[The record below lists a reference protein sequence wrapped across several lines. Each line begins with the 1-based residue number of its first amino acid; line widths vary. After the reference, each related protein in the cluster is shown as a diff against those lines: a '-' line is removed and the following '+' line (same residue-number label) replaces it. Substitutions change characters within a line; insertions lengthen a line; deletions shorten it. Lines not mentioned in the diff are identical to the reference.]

1 MKSIRNGGL
10 STLNKNNSKNLEEK
24 NNNENNALH
33 LKNIREFDK
42 KLNPSPNDTKG
53 EESLQ
58 NSISDYPTSA
68 ISKEKQKSIIPSI
81 KAQIEMLEQK
91 QNISDNRLDSI
102 VDKLEII
109 EKKISKI
116 SYDIDLL
123 YDKNISE
130 PEIGNSGAIIK
141 SSRKELLFEADN
153 IIDKKDNIASKK
165 LMDQAEKETYL
176 TKKSIPKRKKIAPKQ
191 VAVKTDVLYNQTI
204 KLQENPTMQ
213 QGISEFHKGNY
224 QNSIKLLSEAKLS
237 ETSKKNQSE
246 IAFYLA
252 ESFFQSGDYKHALS
266 NYQNVVSNNNS
277 NFTAESQ
284 LKYAESYMRLG
295 KIVEAKLAYQK
306 LIASYPESQFVPIAR
321 KMLQQL

>member
-141 SSRKELLFEADN
+141 S
-153 IIDKKDNIASKK
+153 
-165 LMDQAEKETYL
+165 
-176 TKKSIPKRKKIAPKQ
+176 
-191 VAVKTDVLYNQTI
+191 
-204 KLQENPTMQ
+204 
-213 QGISEFHKGNY
+213 
-224 QNSIKLLSEAKLS
+224 
-237 ETSKKNQSE
+237 
-246 IAFYLA
+246 
-252 ESFFQSGDYKHALS
+252 
-266 NYQNVVSNNNS
+266 
-277 NFTAESQ
+277 
-284 LKYAESYMRLG
+284 
-295 KIVEAKLAYQK
+295 
-306 LIASYPESQFVPIAR
+306 
-321 KMLQQL
+321 